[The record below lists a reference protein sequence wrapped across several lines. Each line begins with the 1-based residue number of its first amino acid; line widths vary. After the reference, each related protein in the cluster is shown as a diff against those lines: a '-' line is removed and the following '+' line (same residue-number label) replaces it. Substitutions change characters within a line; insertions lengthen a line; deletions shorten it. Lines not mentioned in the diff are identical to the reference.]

1 MELVDTT
8 LSTIFANKYASSAI
22 TLFLVLYGGLA
33 APKLPKFIIKLF
45 ENPIFKIAILS
56 LIVYNGNRDPKF
68 AIMIG
73 IAFTVT
79 LNMISNQKF
88 LEGFETHEDFTE
100 TDDDDDD
107 DDDDDEDEPFTETF
121 TADPDPCS
129 NPDMER
135 DDEGNCR
142 CPAGQIINDNG
153 DGCIDDTTAD
163 TADDT
168 DLDDIPT

>member
-73 IAFTVT
+73 VAFTVT

-88 LEGFETHEDFTE
+88 LEGFDDVEDFTD
-100 TDDDDDD
+100 TDMSDDDSDADAD
-107 DDDDDEDEPFTETF
+107 ADSEPFTEDF
-121 TADPDPCS
+121 TDT
-129 NPDMER
+129 
-135 DDEGNCR
+135 
-142 CPAGQIINDNG
+142 G
-153 DGCIDDTTAD
+153 D
-163 TADDT
+163 ADDA
-168 DLDDIPT
+168 DADDMDDAAEPFTGN